1 MKVVSNKNG
10 RKIYLFNP
18 DEKARKYLAELKIG
32 SKLTNMIE
40 PKLENGKLI
49 RLSKK
54 DKAYR
59 IGYLNARKDNS
70 KAYMSK
76 LRKKISRI

>member
-1 MKVVSNKNG
+1 MKVLTNKNG
-10 RKIYLFNP
+10 KKIYLLNP
-18 DEKARKYLAELKIG
+18 DEKARKYLAELKVG

>member
-1 MKVVSNKNG
+1 MKVVTNKSG
-10 RKIYLFNP
+10 RKICLLNP

>member
-1 MKVVSNKNG
+1 MKVVTNKNG
-10 RKIYLFNP
+10 RKICLLNP

-59 IGYLNARKDNS
+59 IGYSNARKDNS

>member
-1 MKVVSNKNG
+1 MKVVTNKNG
-10 RKIYLFNP
+10 RKIYLLNP

-32 SKLTNMIE
+32 CKLTNKIE
-40 PKLENGKLI
+40 LKLENGKLI
-49 RLSKK
+49 RLFKK